1 MKLLEEARFIYLFF
15 SFKKVRT
22 RMEVSDNWTEED
34 RARAGVRASHTAAGG
49 VVTSGFVER
58 LLLWLLLGQVGSR

>member
-1 MKLLEEARFIYLFF
+1 
-15 SFKKVRT
+15 
-22 RMEVSDNWTEED
+22 MEVWDNWTEED
-34 RARAGVRASHTAAGG
+34 GARAGVRASHTAAGG